1 MLKPKR
7 KITREEIKKDSFVES
22 VFKTRSFVRDNSKLF
37 YRIGGGCAIL
47 FTLVIFFGTSLKNN
61 KKEAEFLLTQSTL
74 FLDGGDKQNAKIILQ
89 ELVDEYGGTE
99 PGRLGGYHLA
109 QMHIKDYNN
118 DSALPLLIEYSK
130 NGDNPFLLSSVNES
144 ISNIYLQNNDL
155 KNAIKHQSNSV
166 KKTITKKATAL
177 SKVKLAELYIKEGS
191 FDKSSELIYDLST
204 EYSDDTDI
212 MNKINYLLGL
222 SMNN

>member
-47 FTLVIFFGTSLKNN
+47 FTLVIFFGISLKNN
-61 KKEAEFLLTQSTL
+61 KQEAEFLLTQSTL
-74 FLDGGDKQNAKIILQ
+74 YLDGGDKQNAKIILQ

-109 QMHIKDYNN
+109 QIHIKDYNN
-118 DSALPLLIEYSK
+118 DSALPLLIEYSE

-155 KNAIKHQSNSV
+155 KNAIKYQSNSV
-166 KKTITKKATAL
+166 KKTDTKKATAL